1 MNKKEYIDP
10 FDSIMEWLIA
20 LRNYIELP
28 NIDLNKNKKDLI
40 NMVESIMEEIEELY

>member
-1 MNKKEYIDP
+1 MDQ

-28 NIDLNKNKKDLI
+28 DIDLNKNKKDLI
-40 NMVESIMEEIEELY
+40 DMVESIMEEIEELE

>member
-1 MNKKEYIDP
+1 MDQY
-10 FDSIMEWLIA
+10 DSIMEWLIA

-40 NMVESIMEEIEELY
+40 DMVENIMEEIEELE

>member
-1 MNKKEYIDP
+1 MDQ

-28 NIDLNKNKKDLI
+28 NIDLNKNKKDLLI
-40 NMVESIMEEIEELY
+40 MVESIMEEIEELE

>member
-1 MNKKEYIDP
+1 MDQY
-10 FDSIMEWLIA
+10 DSIMEWLIA

-40 NMVESIMEEIEELY
+40 YMVETIMEEIEELE